1 MNEEIFNSCIGYFC
15 IGVIWYRNVENSSK
29 EQKNNEE
36 INAIITD
43 YAEQNTTSICIC
55 SHRDRKKAIWSMAGK
70 RICRIQAFNQ
80 ISMGWSLGEYYYFWG
95 EYFYL

>member
-1 MNEEIFNSCIGYFC
+1 MKKYLIVVLVIFC

-43 YAEQNTTSICIC
+43 YAEQTQRPFVSAPIEIE
-55 SHRDRKKAIWSMAGK
+55 KKAIWSMAGK

>member
-1 MNEEIFNSCIGYFC
+1 MKKYLIVVLVIFC

-43 YAEQNTTSICIC
+43 YAEQTQRPFVS
-55 SHRDRKKAIWSMAGK
+55 AP
-70 RICRIQAFNQ
+70 
-80 ISMGWSLGEYYYFWG
+80 
-95 EYFYL
+95 

>member
-1 MNEEIFNSCIGYFC
+1 MKKYLIVVLVIFC

-43 YAEQNTTSICIC
+43 YAEQTQRPFVSAPIEIE
-55 SHRDRKKAIWSMAGK
+55 KKLYGV
-70 RICRIQAFNQ
+70 
-80 ISMGWSLGEYYYFWG
+80 
-95 EYFYL
+95 